1 MVKDKDQV
9 YSGYNEDGELI
20 TGIPCATPTGGWCI
34 IRIKDDGA
42 LSIEPVDKICKNNE
56 LEQHQTTQ
64 RHAKS

>member
-42 LSIEPVDKICKNNE
+42 LSIEPVDKICKHNE
-56 LEQHQTTQ
+56 
-64 RHAKS
+64 